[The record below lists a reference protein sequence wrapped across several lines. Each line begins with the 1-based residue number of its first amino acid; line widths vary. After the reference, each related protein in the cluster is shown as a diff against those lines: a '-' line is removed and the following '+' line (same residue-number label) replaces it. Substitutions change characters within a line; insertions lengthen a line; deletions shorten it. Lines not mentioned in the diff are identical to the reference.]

1 MTDKE
6 ILLAMAE
13 IVRPI
18 HDRLD
23 RMDSRLDRMDSRLDE
38 LQAEVRRVAT
48 IQENEV
54 LPKLQLLYENQVK
67 AAEEHQRMDAIEAK
81 QEEQGHRI
89 FGLEEAVKELQA
101 V

>member
-23 RMDSRLDRMDSRLDE
+23 RMDSRLDE

-48 IQENEV
+48 VQENEV

-67 AAEEHQRMDAIEAK
+67 AAEEHQRMDAMEAK